1 MPNTVYVC
9 MQIELTLNHTGVNVS
24 EPEVVA
30 RRPASCSA
38 AAVDPER
45 SHGALRPGQ
54 PAAAVRLAAH
64 CSITLSAVVWF
75 DANSSVVSQ
84 GKVEVYAQSREG
96 GPALNMCSHRIQVRI
111 RQKREAKALP
121 KCTFL

>member
-1 MPNTVYVC
+1 MPTTVCV
-9 MQIELTLNHTGVNVS
+9 QIELTLNYTGMNVS
-24 EPEVVA
+24 EPEAVA
-30 RRPASCSA
+30 RRPASCS

-54 PAAAVRLAAH
+54 PAVAVRLAAH
-64 CSITLSAVVWF
+64 CSITLSTVVWF

-111 RQKREAKALP
+111 PAEKGS
-121 KCTFL
+121 